1 MSDVQFL
8 FAILGGLY
16 AWECACWL
24 RRGGVGFSTWTG
36 RRWKTQHPATMVGN
50 QNGGFILATPFPP
63 LGTILTTYQ
72 LPFSLSPDGVL
83 LFVSGN
89 VNPGWRPAQ
98 SARFWTWAQLA
109 DLKLRGKKVLL
120 HHQVLF
126 TSPTTTLANHLFQ
139 ALTSLAKLPADQRGP
154 MIQQHLRA
162 MLDSSQATKVWSAFK
177 TATKPLRWLTNSLF
191 VLIFIIAPLLIGL
204 LGLEPVWLGLVI
216 ALLALTISIATLFA
230 RRHRQLWPAAEDDR
244 FTQTLILALVP
255 ANSIRA
261 LDLISRPLLETFH
274 PLTIAKLLLT
284 PAAFRSF
291 GRRILLDLRNPARP
305 TCPNPDPQAIATEV
319 FFRRTY
325 LEVVEAWFTEN
336 KIPPEELCRAA
347 APADESCH
355 AYCPRCEAQF
365 TSTTGL
371 CSDCGGLPLVEFRK
385 AS

>member
-24 RRGGVGFSTWTG
+24 RRGGVGFTTWLG
-36 RRWKTQHPATMVGN
+36 SCWRTQHPATMVGN
-50 QNGGFILATPFPP
+50 QNGGFILAALFPP
-63 LGTILTTYQ
+63 LGTILTAYQ
-72 LPFSLSPDGVL
+72 LPFSLSPAGVL
-83 LFVSGN
+83 LFVSSN

-98 SARFWTWAQLA
+98 SARFWAWAQLA

-126 TSPTTTLANHLFQ
+126 TSPTTTMANHLFQ
-139 ALTSLAKLPADQRGP
+139 TLTALAKLPADERGP
-154 MIQQHLRA
+154 RIQQHLRA
-162 MLDSSQATKVWSAFK
+162 MLDSSQATKVWSAFQS
-177 TATKPLRWLTNSLF
+177 ATKTLRWLTNSLF

-204 LGLEPVWLGLVI
+204 LGLAPVWLGLVI
-216 ALLALTISIATLFA
+216 VLLTLTISIATLFA

-274 PLTIAKLLLT
+274 PLTGAKLLLT

-325 LEVVEAWFTEN
+325 LEVVEA
-336 KIPPEELCRAA
+336 
-347 APADESCH
+347 
-355 AYCPRCEAQF
+355 
-365 TSTTGL
+365 
-371 CSDCGGLPLVEFRK
+371 
-385 AS
+385 

>member
-1 MSDVQFL
+1 MSDVQIL

-24 RRGGVGFSTWTG
+24 RRGGVGFSTWLG
-36 RRWKTQHPATMVGN
+36 QRWKPEHPATMVGN
-50 QNGGFILATPFPP
+50 QNGGFILAALFPP
-63 LGTILTTYQ
+63 LGTILTAYQ
-72 LPFSLSPDGVL
+72 LPFSLSPDGLL

-98 SARFWTWAQLA
+98 SARFWTWAQMA
-109 DLKLRGKKVLL
+109 DLQLRGKKVLL
-120 HHQVLF
+120 QHQVLF
-126 TSPTTTLANHLFQ
+126 SSPTTTLANHLFQ
-139 ALTSLAKLPADQRGP
+139 TLTTLAKLPVDKRGP
-154 MIQQHLRA
+154 LIKQHLRT
-162 MLDSSQATKVWSAFK
+162 MLDSQQATTILSAFQ
-177 TATKPLRWLTNSLF
+177 TATKPLRWLTNALF

-216 ALLALTISIATLFA
+216 GLLALTISIATLFA
-230 RRHRQLWPAAEDDR
+230 RQHRRLWPAAEDDR

-261 LDLISRPLLETFH
+261 LDMISRPLLETFH
-274 PLTIAKLLLT
+274 PLTVAKLLLA

-305 TCPNPDPQAIATEV
+305 TCPNPAPEAIATEA

-325 LEVVEAWFTEN
+325 LDVVEAWFTEN
-336 KIPPEELCRAA
+336 KIPPEELCRPP
-347 APADESCH
+347 APADESCR

-365 TSTTGL
+365 TSTGGL
-371 CSDCGGLPLVEFRK
+371 CSDCGGLPLVEFRN